1 MGREGFT
8 RIAALLGTLWLAA
21 GCGASGV
28 GTGQGRANLT
38 DGAPTHEAIDR
49 GPTSYEGDVGGLS
62 EEDVDARF
70 VALKPAIDTC
80 LFAGTVRNETFGGR
94 FVVSLRID
102 RAGGVR
108 HAHLSESTLGDREA
122 ERCVLDVVRSAT
134 WPKPLS
140 GEGLASKSF
149 EVEPATQPAELRAER
164 FGVAVRAAAQRALQC
179 SDRGFVATAYVGPGG
194 TVASAGVATRDP
206 ESEADADC
214 VVEAIRSVRFGGGR
228 ARIGKVVFALPA
240 AKTRAHAA
248 SGARAGR
255 L

>member
-1 MGREGFT
+1 MGREGFA
-8 RIAALLGTLWLAA
+8 RIGALLGTLLLVA

-28 GTGQGRANLT
+28 GAGGRQAVLA
-38 DGAPTHEAIDR
+38 DAAPEHEAIDR

-70 VALKPAIDTC
+70 VALKPAIDAC

-122 ERCVLDVVRSAT
+122 ERCVLDVVRGVS

-149 EVEPATQPAELRAER
+149 EVDPATPPAELRAER
-164 FGVAVRAAAQRALQC
+164 FALAVRAAAQRALRC
-179 SDRGFVATAYVGPGG
+179 SDGGFVATAYVSPGG
-194 TVASAGVATRDP
+194 AVASAGVATRDP

-214 VVEAIRSVRFGGGR
+214 VVEAIRSVRFGSGR
-228 ARIGKVVFALPA
+228 GRVGKVVFELPA
-240 AKTRAHAA
+240 AK
-248 SGARAGR
+248 ARAR
-255 L
+255 TATR